1 MAARTMNLFFIV
13 SLILAI
19 VGAIAFQQQ
28 QQQYRHQPSSSTGFA
43 TFRGGPTSGIAAY
56 SSGRRWGQKRMSN
69 SLLREITT
77 TTTSIVVMM
86 AAPSSTTIEREKV
99 RTGGPAV
106 LDRPET
112 ERREKVDSPVKQRSP
127 VGGEAWEVRIYN
139 DGMNTRE
146 HVARSLVQI
155 TGMTEMTA
163 YQTMMMAHQNGIA
176 SVGRFCFEIAE
187 MYNEGLRTQGIISDI
202 VPVDEDQ

>member
-1 MAARTMNLFFIV
+1 MNLFFMV
-13 SLILAI
+13 SLVLAV
-19 VGAIAFQQQ
+19 VGAIALQQQ
-28 QQQYRHQPSSSTGFA
+28 RQYQHQSSSTKASGFA
-43 TFRGGPTSGIAAY
+43 AFRPSAVTVVA
-56 SSGRRWGQKRMSN
+56 GRRWGSISN
-69 SLLREITT
+69 SLRE
-77 TTTSIVVMM
+77 TSIVMM
-86 AAPSSTTIEREKV
+86 GSSSSTIEREQV

-106 LDRPET
+106 LDRPVT
-112 ERREKVDSPVKQRSP
+112 ERKEKVDSPVKERSP

>member
-1 MAARTMNLFFIV
+1 MVRTMNSFFLI
-13 SLILAI
+13 SLILAA
-19 VGAIAFQQQ
+19 VGAIAIQHQQKHQ
-28 QQQYRHQPSSSTGFA
+28 SAISSSRHAAFRPSSP
-43 TFRGGPTSGIAAY
+43 GGAWGCAPTSKASRE
-56 SSGRRWGQKRMSN
+56 SS
-69 SLLREITT
+69 
-77 TTTSIVVMM
+77 VVMM
-86 AAPSSTTIEREKV
+86 ASPATIEREQV
-99 RTGGPAV
+99 RPGGPAV

-112 ERREKVDSPVKQRSP
+112 ERREKVDSPVKERSP